1 MTNETK
7 PELEWQTV
15 HLYIEDEVVYWA
27 SEKPAMGGELFIEN
41 GHYEIRKDADGEVF
55 TEPPLLKERPR
66 GPRGGHQGF
75 EVLEFATV
83 AEAQAAIEAWCHD
96 EERKAN
102 VVADREKH
110 VADRSTRMLKAD
122 ARRLRDD
129 MLEEIESMENAEDDG
144 ALDEVAYYKSRFAHV
159 RRELQ
164 NAIMVYE
171 ARCATEGRPSTDVLH
186 DDRRR
191 VQVDGATAE
200 QIGAWEVLQADRE
213 RRLRES
219 QINEPELDL
228 EERPSAQPTTATDSS
243 RWTVVD
249 EGSAIGRFGRLA
261 FAIDTADRESE
272 LIVQPNLEEWP
283 TAEVVDALD
292 DIPEHLTTRVIGS
305 FESVEAAQRAAEKL
319 VAQGYQI
326 PLTDK

>member
-1 MTNETK
+1 
-7 PELEWQTV
+7 
-15 HLYIEDEVVYWA
+15 
-27 SEKPAMGGELFIEN
+27 
-41 GHYEIRKDADGEVF
+41 
-55 TEPPLLKERPR
+55 
-66 GPRGGHQGF
+66 
-75 EVLEFATV
+75 
-83 AEAQAAIEAWCHD
+83 
-96 EERKAN
+96 
-102 VVADREKH
+102 
-110 VADRSTRMLKAD
+110 MLKAD
-122 ARRLRDD
+122 ARGLRDD
-129 MLEEIESMENAEDDG
+129 MLEEIESMENADDDG
-144 ALDEVAYYKSRFAHV
+144 ALDEVEYYKSRFAHV

-171 ARCATEGRPSTDVLH
+171 ARCVSEGLPSTDVVH

-213 RRLRES
+213 RRLQES
-219 QINEPELDL
+219 QINALELDL
-228 EERPSAQPTTATDSS
+228 EERPGAQATTATDSS

-283 TAEVVDALD
+283 TADVMDALD

-305 FESVEAAQRAAEKL
+305 FESMEAAQRAAEKL

>member
-7 PELEWQTV
+7 PELEWHTV
-15 HLYIEDEVVYWA
+15 HLDIEDELVHWA
-27 SEKPAMGGELFIEN
+27 SEKPARGDELFIEN
-41 GHYEIRKDADGEVF
+41 GHYEIRQYTDAEVF
-55 TEPPLLKERPR
+55 TEPPLLKARPR

-102 VVADREKH
+102 AVADREKH
-110 VADRSTRMLKAD
+110 IADRSTRMLKAD

-144 ALDEVAYYKSRFAHV
+144 ALDEVEYYKSRFAHV

-171 ARCATEGRPSTDVLH
+171 ARCASEGLPSTDVLH
-186 DDRRR
+186 EDQRR

-213 RRLRES
+213 RRLHES
-219 QINEPELDL
+219 QINALELDL
-228 EERPSAQPTTATDSS
+228 ERRPSAQPTTATDTS
-243 RWTVVD
+243 RWTVVV
-249 EGSAIGRFGRLA
+249 ESRRSAPALA
-261 FAIDTADRESE
+261 
-272 LIVQPNLEEWP
+272 
-283 TAEVVDALD
+283 
-292 DIPEHLTTRVIGS
+292 
-305 FESVEAAQRAAEKL
+305 
-319 VAQGYQI
+319 
-326 PLTDK
+326 